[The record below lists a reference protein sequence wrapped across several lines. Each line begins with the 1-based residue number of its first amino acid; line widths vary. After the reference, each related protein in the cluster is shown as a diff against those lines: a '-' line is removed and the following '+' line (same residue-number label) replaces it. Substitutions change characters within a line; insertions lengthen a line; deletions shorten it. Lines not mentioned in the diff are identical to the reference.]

1 MILYVNGDS
10 HSHGNN
16 VKNRTKTFASL
27 LSHALDFE
35 LVNSSNSGA
44 SNDRII
50 RTTRDYLADNQPD
63 LVVIGWS
70 TWEREEWEHLGQ
82 YYNVNSSGH
91 DQLPDVLITK
101 YKQWVIEQT
110 PETLVGKS
118 QHTHEKIY
126 KLHCELTEKQIP
138 HVFFNCMYNFFE
150 ITNQLNWNHSYI
162 GPYENDAS
170 YYWYLK
176 KRNFA
181 TDDWYHYGEDGHKAW
196 ANFLIKYIEENKIL

>member
-1 MILYVNGDS
+1 VAWATQLA
-10 HSHGNN
+10 
-16 VKNRTKTFASL
+16 RTLKASL
-27 LSHALDFE
+27 HMEAESA
-35 LVNSSNSGA
+35 SSNA
-44 SNDRII
+44 RIL
-50 RTTRDYLADNQPD
+50 RTTRTWLDERKNSVEDK
-63 LVVIGWS
+63 LVVIQWS
-70 TWEREEWEHLGQ
+70 TWEREEWEYQGQ

-181 TDDWYHYGEDGHKAW
+181 ADNWYHYGEDGHKAW